1 MPVHDWTKVEAGV
14 FHDFHHL
21 WITSIRRALNS
32 GVLPPDYY
40 AMADQVAGPGNPDVL
55 ALQRRPAPQP
65 VPRPVTPAAVAIAD
79 VARQVRFHDRA
90 TSQRRVTWRPKR
102 VAVRHKTGDRVVALI
117 EIVSPNNKSS
127 RAAIRSFAEKLTV
140 FISDGIHLLVLD
152 VFPPG
157 PRDPHGVHPLIW
169 GPFNSAPF
177 ELPADKPLTLA
188 AYTAGPVPEMFVDP
202 VAVGDSLPDMPLFL
216 TPDDGVKVPLEA
228 TYQAAWEEVPARWRE
243 VLEPPP
249 MA

>member
-1 MPVHDWTKVEAGV
+1 MPVHDCTKVEAGV

-21 WITSIRRALNS
+21 WITSLRRVLNA

-55 ALQRRPAPQP
+55 ALQRRPSPPPGSKSSTA
-65 VPRPVTPAAVAIAD
+65 AAVATAD
-79 VARQVRFHDRA
+79 VARQVRFHARA
-90 TSQRRVTWRPKR
+90 TSPRRTTWRPKR
-102 VAVRHKTGDRVVALI
+102 VAVRHKTGDSVVALI

-127 RAAIRSFAEKLTV
+127 RAAIRAFAEKLTA
-140 FISDGIHLLVLD
+140 FIGDGIHLLVLD
-152 VFPPG
+152 VFLPG
-157 PRDPHGVHPLIW
+157 PRDPQGVHPLVW
-169 GPFNSAPF
+169 GPFDGTPF

-188 AYTAGPVPEMFVDP
+188 AYTAGPIPEMFVDP
-202 VAVGDSLPDMPLFL
+202 VAVGDLLPDMPLFL

-228 TYQAAWEEVPARWRE
+228 TYRAAWEEVPGRWRE

-249 MA
+249 A

>member
-55 ALQRRPAPQP
+55 ALQRRPVPHQPTPQP
-65 VPRPVTPAAVAIAD
+65 STTALATAAEIAS
-79 VARQVRFHDRA
+79 QVRFHDRA
-90 TSQRRVTWRPKR
+90 KTQRRATWRPKR

-127 RAAIRSFAEKLTV
+127 RAAIRSFAEKLAA
-140 FISDGIHLLVLD
+140 FINDGIHLLVLD

-157 PRDPHGVHPLIW
+157 TRDPQGVHPLIW
-169 GPFNSAPF
+169 APFNDAPF
-177 ELPADKPLTLA
+177 ELPADKQLTLA
-188 AYTAGPVPEMFVDP
+188 AYAAGPVPEMFVNP
-202 VAVGDSLPDMPLFL
+202 VAVGDALPEMPLFL
-216 TPDDGVKVPLEA
+216 TPDNGVKVPLEA
-228 TYQAAWEEVPARWRE
+228 TYQAAWDEVPNRWRE
-243 VLEPPP
+243 VLEQLP
-249 MA
+249 A